1 MNSYD
6 SLYAPKAESGW
17 QTWIDL
23 TSRMRSDALSPA
35 DWEHFY
41 PKYRSLIIMYGRKRK
56 LSRDQIRELIDLVYD
71 TIRTKDKISCYNPSR
86 GRFRDYLGGIIKR
99 CVREMQRKAQAQKRN
114 FIVTMEELPESPSE
128 HEEESEWLE
137 LWQKYLFSLALEE
150 LKQQVSGRHF
160 QIFQLCKLQGRDA
173 SFVADFLQESTSNV
187 YAVCSRC
194 TKALRKLV
202 MQLQEELSPDEVS
215 DEMLLQHAYSGMKEL
230 RAIEQEA

>member
-1 MNSYD
+1 
-6 SLYAPKAESGW
+6 
-17 QTWIDL
+17 
-23 TSRMRSDALSPA
+23 
-35 DWEHFY
+35 
-41 PKYRSLIIMYGRKRK
+41 
-56 LSRDQIRELIDLVYD
+56 
-71 TIRTKDKISCYNPSR
+71 
-86 GRFRDYLGGIIKR
+86 
-99 CVREMQRKAQAQKRN
+99 MQRKAQAQKRN